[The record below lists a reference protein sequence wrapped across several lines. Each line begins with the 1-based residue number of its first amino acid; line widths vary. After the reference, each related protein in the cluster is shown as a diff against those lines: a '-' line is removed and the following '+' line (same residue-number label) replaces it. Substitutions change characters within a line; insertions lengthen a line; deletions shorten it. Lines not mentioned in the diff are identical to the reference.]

1 MICWNRETV
10 KALQQRIETSTGM
23 NWQVALARTLSFS
36 EYIIYGIFV
45 REVLGYENTDHAPS
59 VAPLVK
65 TSWGSDLKTDFAI
78 DTFFADFD
86 PKTVAVMVN
95 SKDGIDPARYR
106 HHLERLWKETEE
118 SESMR
123 QRSASETAS

>member
-10 KALQQRIETSTGM
+10 KALQQRIEISTGV

-36 EYIIYGIFV
+36 EYMIYGVFV

-59 VAPLVK
+59 AELVK
-65 TSWGSDLKTDFAI
+65 TSWGWDLTSDLAI

-86 PKTVAVMVN
+86 PKTVAIMIN
-95 SKDGIDPARYR
+95 SKDAIDPARYR
-106 HHLERLWKETEE
+106 HHLERLWNEMEK
-118 SESMR
+118 SESMLR
-123 QRSASETAS
+123 RPVSETAS